1 MAHKYESYYKDYN
14 KRKCMRLSLNLSLER
29 DADII
34 KAIDSGNK
42 QGSIK
47 ELLRAGIESKNK

>member
-1 MAHKYESYYKDYN
+1 MAHNYENYYKEYN
-14 KRKCMRLSLNLSLER
+14 KRKCMRLSLNLSIEK
-29 DADII
+29 DEDII